1 MRERQGD
8 GRALVRSLL
17 RPDAPLVTTAAGLPL
32 TAADR
37 YIEYAGTFRLV
48 RKIAVGGMATVY
60 EAEQL
65 GPAGFA
71 KRIALKVIHPQYAKQ
86 KEWLQLFIDE
96 AKLSA
101 NLMHGNIVQ
110 IYQLG
115 EVAGEYFIAMEFI
128 QGPTLRL
135 VIDRHWE
142 LGQRIPLP
150 LAAYVA
156 SRVCRALDFAHNFVA
171 PDKRRL
177 DIVHRD
183 VSPGNVMASW
193 DGHIKLA
200 DFGIAK
206 ARTSIDPA
214 AGRQFLMGKK
224 HYMSPEQI
232 LGLNVDARSD
242 VFAVGVV
249 LYELLALE
257 PLFTEDITQLAI
269 DEVAVLPTPN
279 IRAKI
284 PGIDPEL
291 EQIISGRAEQGSC
304 PPADRGGNGARPRR
318 MVRRAGPDSVAGPPA
333 RPPGQTLPHDVPARQ
348 VLGREDV
355 VLESEEV
362 RQAPRHRPPR
372 GPRRQR
378 HARALVG
385 AGPGTR
391 AVADAAPGRHGR
403 TGRFR
408 LPFVHEDLHPD
419 RRRRRD
425 GTLRRRAGRE
435 RRSPRRSIR

>member
-1 MRERQGD
+1 MSEG
-8 GRALVRSLL
+8 
-17 RPDAPLVTTAAGLPL
+17 
-32 TAADR
+32 DR
-37 YIEYAGTFRLV
+37 YLEYAGQFRLV
-48 RKIAVGGMATVY
+48 RRIAVGGMATVY

-86 KEWLQLFIDE
+86 QQWLQLFIDE

-128 QGPTLRL
+128 QGPTLRM

-142 LGQRIPLP
+142 LAQRIPIH
-150 LAAYVA
+150 LAAYVV
-156 SRVCRALDFAHNFVA
+156 SRVCRALDFAHNFVG

-183 VSPGNVMASW
+183 VSPGNIMASW

-214 AGRQFLMGKK
+214 AGKQVLMGKK

-242 VFAVGVV
+242 VFAMGLV
-249 LYELLALE
+249 LYELLSLE
-257 PLFTEDITQLAI
+257 PLFREDVTKLAI
-269 DEVAVLPTPN
+269 DEVAVLPIPN
-279 IRAKI
+279 IRKRI
-284 PGIDPEL
+284 PGIDPAL
-291 EQIISGRAEQGSC
+291 ERIISVALNKDPALRPTAAAMGHDLDAWCGAQPIVPSPDLLHEHLAKLLPTTYEPLTQHTAERTSFSNLKKSARRGSAVSSDDGRVA
-304 PPADRGGNGARPRR
+304 PRSPTPWWVR
-318 MVRRAGPDSVAGPPA
+318 ALPGRSRRA
-333 RPPGQTLPHDVPARQ
+333 R
-348 VLGREDV
+348 
-355 VLESEEV
+355 
-362 RQAPRHRPPR
+362 
-372 GPRRQR
+372 
-378 HARALVG
+378 
-385 AGPGTR
+385 
-391 AVADAAPGRHGR
+391 
-403 TGRFR
+403 
-408 LPFVHEDLHPD
+408 
-419 RRRRRD
+419 
-425 GTLRRRAGRE
+425 
-435 RRSPRRSIR
+435 